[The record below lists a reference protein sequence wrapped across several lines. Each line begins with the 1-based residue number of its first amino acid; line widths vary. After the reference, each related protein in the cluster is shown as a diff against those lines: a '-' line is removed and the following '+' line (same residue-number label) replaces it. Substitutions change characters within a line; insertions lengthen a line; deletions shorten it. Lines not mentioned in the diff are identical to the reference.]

1 MDANRPVTSEAIAF
15 AFIANVR
22 MLTEYEFHRLYT
34 EIEFDVQYLSAVRAA
49 LEQNA
54 CTDDISSLQHMVDEI
69 GRFEKRKDSEVD
81 EFSRVLIDNIF
92 SQLDRLGVDYRR
104 LVFEDFDH
112 IVTIAG
118 DF

>member
-1 MDANRPVTSEAIAF
+1 
-15 AFIANVR
+15 
-22 MLTEYEFHRLYT
+22 MLKLLNIHH
-34 EIEFDVQYLSAVRAA
+34 I
-49 LEQNA
+49 
-54 CTDDISSLQHMVDEI
+54 I
-69 GRFEKRKDSEVD
+69 GIGKDSEVD